1 MKAVR
6 IENKAPQ
13 LVELPKPSG
22 SAVRVK
28 VATASICGSDLHMI
42 ERGWAE
48 QRVLGHEFAGTT
60 YDGTA
65 VAVEPVKG
73 CNTCHY
79 CDIGYPSQC
88 SNGFQL
94 LGVTL
99 DGGMAEYV
107 EVPEQSLVAL
117 PTGLD
122 LQTACLVEP
131 LAVALHGLN
140 RVGVQ
145 TSDRVLVIGAGPVG
159 LMTAAALQARGI
171 ACDLSARHP
180 HQQRAAESLGASLD
194 IGEGY
199 DVVFD
204 AVGSGASLKQACQLA
219 RPLGHIGMVGS
230 FWEPVDFAMEF
241 TVKELR
247 ISAAMMY
254 QCKHDARE
262 FVEAGNILARS
273 PHIAPALV
281 SHRFP
286 LEGAVEAFATAND
299 RAAGA
304 IKVVFDI

>member
-1 MKAVR
+1 MKAIR
-6 IENKAPQ
+6 IENKQPQ
-13 LVELPKPSG
+13 LVDLPAPSG
-22 SAVRVK
+22 EGVLIK
-28 VATASICGSDLHMI
+28 VATTSICGSDLHMI

-60 YDGTA
+60 PDGTA
-65 VAVEPVKG
+65 VAVEPVSG
-73 CNTCHY
+73 CNSCHY
-79 CDIGYPSQC
+79 CDSGYHAHC
-88 SNGFQL
+88 NNGYQL

-107 EVPEQSLVAL
+107 EVPAHSLVTL
-117 PTGLD
+117 PSGLD
-122 LQTACLVEP
+122 LQTACLIEP

-140 RVGVQ
+140 RVGIKGN
-145 TSDRVLVIGAGPVG
+145 DRALVIGAGPVG
-159 LMTAAALQARGI
+159 LMTAAALAARGI
-171 ACDLSARHP
+171 RCDLSARHR
-180 HQQRAAESLGASLD
+180 HQQRAAESLGAGLD
-194 IGEGY
+194 IGEHY

-204 AVGSGASLKQACQLA
+204 AVGSSASLKQACQLA

-241 TVKELR
+241 TVKELS

-262 FVEAGNILARS
+262 FVEAGNVLADN
-273 PHIAPALV
+273 PHIATALV

-286 LEGAVEAFATAND
+286 LEGASEAFATAND

-304 IKVVFDI
+304 IKVVFEL